1 MKNKFKEILKKIV
14 YALKTMIFLVVMIM
28 GFWVIYGMIW
38 LKVGLPTPDWYIWIL
53 VVLSLVSTRLFLG
66 WL

>member
-14 YALKTMIFLVVMIM
+14 YALKTMIFLVVMVM
-28 GFWVIYGMIW
+28 GFWIIYYMIW
-38 LKVGLPTPDWYIWIL
+38 FKVGLPTHDWCIWIIA
-53 VVLSLVSTRLFLG
+53 VLSLVSTRLFLW